1 MSLLLVPNTQIPPR
15 RPNRKVRRMSTR
27 IATQG
32 RLIDRSKPVRFTF
45 NGKAMSGFAGD
56 TLASALLAN
65 DQMLV
70 GRSFK
75 YHRPRGIVAS
85 GAEEP
90 NALVGLGQGAAFEPN
105 QRATTTELFD
115 GLSAQSQNHWPSLD
129 FDVGAVNSGFARFLP
144 AGFYYK
150 TFIHPRPFW
159 KHIYEPFIRQS
170 AGLGKAPKERDADTY
185 EHFYFF
191 ADVVVIGG
199 GVAGLAAAKSAAE
212 SGAKVLLIEQTA
224 HWGGRAPVDGGEIDG
239 MSPEAWIAQTL
250 DALKSMP
257 NVTLRPRCMGAGVYD
272 HGYVLGYERL
282 TDHAP
287 ETAGPRHRLWRI
299 RAAQVITATG
309 AIERPLSFA
318 GNDVPGVMLASAMR
332 DYVVNYGVAPGQRVI
347 VVTNNDDAYRTAI
360 TLKRAG
366 VEVLRVLDARASGG
380 GALMEEAR
388 SLGLRIDCGRAV
400 AKVSGGKRVTKV
412 GICAQEGQGA
422 ALEEVAC
429 DAVAMSGG
437 WSPVVH
443 LWSHCGGKLTW
454 DDALAMFRPDPKR
467 APTGADGQPFVAA
480 AGAANGELSLGAVLT
495 DADGAGKSAAKSA
508 GFKPKRTKAPRGDAT
523 GEAPLAPIWLMPRA
537 AKVSLRMKAWLDY
550 QNDVKVS
557 DVQLAARE
565 GYESVEHTKRYT
577 TLGMATDQGKLS
589 NINGLATLAD
599 ALGAEIPTV
608 GTTTFRPPYT
618 PISFGAIA
626 GEARGEVFQP
636 LRRTPI
642 HDWHE
647 AHGAEW
653 EPVGHWRRPYTYRQA
668 GETTHDA
675 VMREVNNTRQAV
687 GMLDASTL
695 GKIIVKGPDAGR
707 FLDMLYTNMMSTLKP
722 GKCRYGLMCSE
733 NGFLIDDG
741 VVARIDEQT
750 FLCHTTTGGAE
761 HIHAHMEEWLQTEW
775 WDWQV
780 YTANVTEQ
788 FAQIAVV
795 GPKARALLESLGGMD
810 VSKEALPFMTWAD
823 GTLAGIPVRIY
834 RISFSGELS
843 YEIAVRA
850 GQGRA
855 LWDRLAQAGAAFGV
869 MPYGTEALHIMRAEK
884 GFIMIGDET
893 DGTVIP
899 QDLGLSWAISKKKE
913 DYLGKRAQQRS
924 HMTDPERWKLVGLE
938 TEDSGVLPDG
948 AYAVAEG
955 RNANGQRNVQGRVTS
970 TYHSPTLGRGIAMG
984 LVLHGPDRMG
994 EVLEF
999 PGTDGKIHKARI
1011 VDPVFYDKDGEKQ
1024 NV

>member
-1 MSLLLVPNTQIPPR
+1 
-15 RPNRKVRRMSTR
+15 MSTR
-27 IATQG
+27 VATGG
-32 RLIDRSKPVRFTF
+32 RLVDRARPVRFTF
-45 NGKAMSGFAGD
+45 NGKALTGFAGD

-90 NALVGLGQGAAFEPN
+90 NALVGLGQGARFEPN

-115 GLSAQSQNHWPSLD
+115 GLSAESQNHWPSLE
-129 FDVGAVNSGFARFLP
+129 FDVGAVNSAFARFLP

-170 AGLGKAPKERDADTY
+170 AGLGKAPKERDADSY

-212 SGAKVLLIEQTA
+212 SGAKVLLVEQGA

-239 MSPEAWIAQTL
+239 LSPEDWIAQTL
-250 DALKSMP
+250 AALKSMP
-257 NVTLRPRCMGAGVYD
+257 NVTLRARCMGAGVYD

-282 TDHAP
+282 SDHAP
-287 ETAGPRHRLWRI
+287 GGEGPRHRLWRI
-299 RAAQVITATG
+299 RAKQVITATG

-332 DYVVNYGVAPGQRVI
+332 DFVVNFGVAPGQKVV

-360 TLKRAG
+360 ALKQAG
-366 VEVLRVLDARASGG
+366 INVLRVLDARSAGG

-388 SLGLRIDCGRAV
+388 ALGIRIDCGRAI
-400 AKVSGGKRVTKV
+400 AKVSGGKRVARV
-412 GICAQEGQGA
+412 AICAQEGQGN
-422 ALEEVAC
+422 ALEEIAC
-429 DAVAMSGG
+429 DALAMSGG

-454 DDALAMFRPDPKR
+454 DEAGAMFRPDAAR
-467 APTGADGQPFVAA
+467 APTGADGQPFVLA
-480 AGAANGELSLGAVLT
+480 AGAANGALT
-495 DADGAGKSAAKSA
+495 LDAALVDADASGKSAAKA
-508 GFKPKRTKAPRGDAT
+508 VRLKVKRSPAPQGSTAQET
-523 GEAPLAPIWLMPRA
+523 PLAPVWLMPRNA
-537 AKVSLRMKAWLDY
+537 GIELRMKAWLDY

-589 NINGLATLAD
+589 NINGLATLAG
-599 ALGAEIPTV
+599 ALEAAIPTV

-618 PISFGAIA
+618 PISFGAMA
-626 GEARGEVFQP
+626 GDARDALFQP

-642 HDWHE
+642 QDWHE
-647 AHGAEW
+647 THGAEW
-653 EPVGHWRRPYTYRQA
+653 EPVGQWRRPYAYPQP
-668 GETTHDA
+668 GESTHDA

-687 GMLDASTL
+687 GLLDASTL

-741 VVARIDEQT
+741 VVARIDEDT

-775 WDWQV
+775 WDWKV

-795 GPKARALLESLGGMD
+795 GPKARQVLEALGGMD
-810 VSKEALPFMTWAD
+810 VSKEALPFMTWVD
-823 GTLAGIPVRIY
+823 GTLGGIAARIY

-850 GQGRA
+850 GEGRA
-855 LWDRLAQAGAAFGV
+855 LWDRLMQEGAAFGM

-899 QDLGLSWAISKKKE
+899 QDLGLNWAISKKKE
-913 DYLGKRAQQRS
+913 DYLGKRAQAS
-924 HMTDPERWKLVGLE
+924 SDLCDASRWKLVGLE
-938 TEDSGVLPDG
+938 SEVGGVLPVG
-948 AYAVAEG
+948 AYAPAEG
-955 RNANGQRNVQGRVTS
+955 VNANGQRKTQGRVTS

-999 PGTDGKIHKARI
+999 PGTDGKIHKAKI

-1024 NV
+1024 NA